1 MALQL
6 FDRVNVSATAN
17 TTVDFTLGLAV
28 AGYQSF
34 SVLTDGDTTYYGSSD
49 GTEWE
54 VGIGTYSST
63 GPTLTRTTILSSSNS
78 GAAVSTFGANVNVW
92 IDYPSEKAVYSDASG
107 QVTLP
112 GQLNAPTVTAENGLF
127 LNSNVVS
134 NSYAI
139 PTGNNAM
146 SVGPM
151 TINSGVSVT
160 VPSGQSWLI
169 F

>member
-17 TTVDFTLGLAV
+17 TTVSFTLGSAV
-28 AGYQSF
+28 AGFQSF
-34 SVLTDGDTTYYGSSD
+34 SVMTNGNTTYYGSSD

-54 VGIGTYSST
+54 VGIGTYSSV
-63 GPTLTRTTILSSSNS
+63 GPTLTRTTILSSSNGGS
-78 GAAVSTFGANVNVW
+78 AVSSFSPSLNVW
-92 IDYPSEKAVYSDASG
+92 IDYPSEKAVYQDASG
-107 QVTLP
+107 NVTLP
-112 GQLNAPTVTAENGLF
+112 NAFVAGELQASNGIIT
-127 LNSNVVS
+127 NSNVVS

-160 VPSGQSWLI
+160 VPTGQTWLI